1 MLRGDARPS
10 LRDAALLVIENLLRL
25 HQPGLT
31 HLKLSARLS
40 PRAFRHPAGPFDQGV
55 PSVPVVTKVGVRVRS
70 RPLRVIFSLL
80 GVGLKRYRIMVRLTW
95 AANWP

>member
-10 LRDAALLVIENLLRL
+10 LRDAPLFVIENLLRL

-40 PRAFRHPAGPFDQGV
+40 PRAFGIPQAHSTRAFQAS
-55 PSVPVVTKVGVRVRS
+55 PSSPR
-70 RPLRVIFSLL
+70 
-80 GVGLKRYRIMVRLTW
+80 W
-95 AANWP
+95 AFA